1 MGAIITR
8 REYTNEFRA
17 EKTSWLLGNVGD
29 RITLELDVE
38 VEIQTVS
45 SYSNTITSDGT
56 SEFVRATGS
65 FLEDGF
71 TNGGNIAW
79 STTVDTG
86 GGPNSEIGTGTITL
100 LTPTRMRVSL
110 TSGVFPSAYAF
121 PFTDGTIT
129 TTPLTIESTDNV
141 EGVVFN
147 YNLIENADL
156 SSGSL
161 NSLIDGT
168 TPRFEVTGIDPMDLV
183 TVNTMESLGFKSG
196 HSVFNAT
203 IQGDGVSG
211 ITQSF
216 KIVVEFQIIPLFDD
230 LSDFQNNTAPSFLF
244 DNASLTD
251 IFKLS
256 FLPEINNPNV
266 LITTDSSET
275 AFDGNVGWFDENF
288 NGGANNYS
296 VVGVSYTNTSGAS
309 VQTISKDEPTN
320 FQIVIEQTGATAT
333 SKYKIGFI
341 SVPFDKTLI
350 QENEQ
355 TNYQNLLLNDL
366 GQTINQG
373 TAQFTSSGF
382 ANASG
387 ASMDIRFDSITNNGT
402 TVYINGQ
409 FQPNNNFSLYFDSI
423 NKSNWNYVVLLSVAD
438 ETLASNLSDRV
449 TLLCDFNQLAS
460 VETPFVLGD
469 LTTGFLNHAQGI
481 DNSVESVYL
490 GSVEDEVLTQSLMF
504 LDTSKNES
512 IDSISFIVE
521 GFNTVNGETFEC
533 ENYSIDTT
541 GFVVDGDG
549 VQLLSVDTTRGFQMA
564 SGVDKNLIQI
574 ERDQTEDVGTKKAY
588 WLRYAIR
595 PRWEYWI
602 ENSNVPNELTDA
614 TKQFDGKNQNWARLD
629 SFLNDW
635 RLRFSIQTDLN
646 SDGESLKTKNSKS
659 IYVRTYDESD
669 IWDGTVNHYNEAKTV
684 NLNTGLN
691 PDGINTNAILSDEN
705 TLIEVDFDL
714 EDTFGDVGNIS
725 DYYGVIRIEVFEQGG
740 INGIEMISTVLD
752 NVNGILKPVSG
763 STKCKIEKISSTK
776 VRLSALI
783 DYNELGSGV
792 FEYKTSGRI
801 GYKNLT
807 MLGIY
812 GSQYGAQYG

>member
-244 DNASLTD
+244 DNASL
-251 IFKLS
+251 S
-256 FLPEINNPNV
+256 
-266 LITTDSSET
+266 
-275 AFDGNVGWFDENF
+275 
-288 NGGANNYS
+288 
-296 VVGVSYTNTSGAS
+296 
-309 VQTISKDEPTN
+309 
-320 FQIVIEQTGATAT
+320 
-333 SKYKIGFI
+333 
-341 SVPFDKTLI
+341 TL
-350 QENEQ
+350 
-355 TNYQNLLLNDL
+355 
-366 GQTINQG
+366 
-373 TAQFTSSGF
+373 
-382 ANASG
+382 
-387 ASMDIRFDSITNNGT
+387 R
-402 TVYINGQ
+402 
-409 FQPNNNFSLYFDSI
+409 
-423 NKSNWNYVVLLSVAD
+423 
-438 ETLASNLSDRV
+438 
-449 TLLCDFNQLAS
+449 
-460 VETPFVLGD
+460 
-469 LTTGFLNHAQGI
+469 
-481 DNSVESVYL
+481 
-490 GSVEDEVLTQSLMF
+490 
-504 LDTSKNES
+504 
-512 IDSISFIVE
+512 
-521 GFNTVNGETFEC
+521 
-533 ENYSIDTT
+533 
-541 GFVVDGDG
+541 
-549 VQLLSVDTTRGFQMA
+549 
-564 SGVDKNLIQI
+564 
-574 ERDQTEDVGTKKAY
+574 
-588 WLRYAIR
+588 
-595 PRWEYWI
+595 
-602 ENSNVPNELTDA
+602 
-614 TKQFDGKNQNWARLD
+614 
-629 SFLNDW
+629 
-635 RLRFSIQTDLN
+635 
-646 SDGESLKTKNSKS
+646 
-659 IYVRTYDESD
+659 
-669 IWDGTVNHYNEAKTV
+669 
-684 NLNTGLN
+684 
-691 PDGINTNAILSDEN
+691 
-705 TLIEVDFDL
+705 
-714 EDTFGDVGNIS
+714 
-725 DYYGVIRIEVFEQGG
+725 
-740 INGIEMISTVLD
+740 
-752 NVNGILKPVSG
+752 
-763 STKCKIEKISSTK
+763 
-776 VRLSALI
+776 
-783 DYNELGSGV
+783 
-792 FEYKTSGRI
+792 
-801 GYKNLT
+801 
-807 MLGIY
+807 
-812 GSQYGAQYG
+812 